1 MVKYLM
7 KWILM
12 SLLTLFV
19 LITVTFVMVRLV
31 PGGPFDADIAEMT
44 PEAYANLMARYGID
58 QPLPVQYKMY
68 MQNLFKGDL
77 GESLQYTG
85 VEVAELIGRGLSAT
99 LSLTFIA
106 VLVALIIGFGLG
118 IAAALMPN
126 TWVDRLCMAIS
137 TIGISLPN
145 YVVAIGLMYL
155 LALKLSLLPVT
166 GLSSPAA
173 YVMPVIALALNPIAN
188 LTKLVKTS
196 LIDALNQD
204 YVTMAK
210 SKGLS
215 QVKIVGIH
223 AMKNALLPIV
233 SYVAPMIAN
242 LLIGSF
248 VVENMFTIPGI
259 GTMLATSIT
268 NRDYTTLSGMIIFY
282 GAGVL
287 VFALLA
293 DLAYVFIDPRVKF
306 ED

>member
-1 MVKYLM
+1 MTKYII
-7 KWILM
+7 KRVLM

-19 LITVTFVMVRLV
+19 LITITFLMVRII

-44 PEAYANLMARYGID
+44 QEAYDNLLARYGID
-58 QPLPVQYKMY
+58 QPLHVQYKMY
-68 MQNLFKGDL
+68 MTNLLHGDL

-85 VEVAELIGRGLSAT
+85 VGVSELIGRGLGCT
-99 LSLTFIA
+99 LTLTLIA
-106 VLVALIIGFGLG
+106 VLVAIIVGFLLG
-118 IAAALMPN
+118 TAAALHPN
-126 TWVDRLCMAIS
+126 TWIDRVCMAIS

-145 YVVAIGLMYL
+145 YIVAIILMYIF
-155 LALKLSLLPVT
+155 ALKLGWLPVT
-166 GLSSPAA
+166 GLNSARS
-173 YVMPVIALALNPIAN
+173 YIMPVIALSMNPIAN
-188 LTKLVKTS
+188 LAKLVKTS
-196 LIDALNQD
+196 LIEAMGQD
-204 YVTMAK
+204 YIVMAD

-215 QVKIVGIH
+215 SLKVVGVH
-223 AMKNALLPIV
+223 AMKNALLPVV
-233 SYVAPMIAN
+233 SYLAPTIAN

-293 DLAYVFIDPRVKF
+293 DLAYLIIDPRVKF